1 MFHIK
6 NENEVK
12 CDAFSSFDELLF
24 LERKKIPYKQQ
35 KMCAIYGDGAI
46 AELTACKWFS
56 MFIIGNFD
64 LED

>member
-1 MFHIK
+1 MHFHHLMNFYFWK
-6 NENEVK
+6 G
-12 CDAFSSFDELLF
+12 
-24 LERKKIPYKQQ
+24 KKIPYKQQ